1 MWGCV
6 EGPPRAKIGIR
17 VGVQVTSRM
26 EGKMEVVATLI
37 VADKVK
43 PKQKYKFKK
52 EKENGAKEVEMQK
65 LANIG
70 KEMLGEEL

>member
-1 MWGCV
+1 
-6 EGPPRAKIGIR
+6 
-17 VGVQVTSRM
+17 M

-43 PKQKYKFKK
+43 PGQKCKFKKEK